1 VADSTRIGVVFPQT
15 EIGGDLGAVREYV
28 AAVSE
33 LGYAHIAVYDHVV
46 GADPNVHRDWTGPYD
61 VNSTFLEPFVLF
73 GYLAALTSLE
83 LVTSIII
90 LPQRQTVLVAK
101 QAATLDLLCAGRLRL
116 GVGLG
121 WNAVEYE
128 ALREDFSNRGERV
141 GEQVELLRKLWT
153 ERSVTFSGRYETVTG
168 AGIAPLPIQ
177 RPIPVWFGGSHP
189 AALRR
194 AGRLAD
200 GWFPMMEPGPGLNDA
215 IATIREAA
223 VEAGRDPWAIGIEG
237 RTSVGRAG
245 EDVIARDVAEWR
257 AAGATHLSLNT
268 MRANLTSVDQHIAA
282 LSASASVC
290 LAD

>member
-1 VADSTRIGVVFPQT
+1 MTGSTRIGVVFPQT
-15 EIGGDLGAVREYV
+15 EIGGDRGAVREYV
-28 AAVSE
+28 AAVAE
-33 LGYAHIAVYDHVV
+33 LGYTHIAVYDHVL
-46 GADPNVHRDWTGPYD
+46 GADPSVHRDWKGPYD

-83 LVTSIII
+83 LVTSIVI

-101 QAATLDLLCAGRLRL
+101 QSATLDLLCEGRLRL

-128 ALREDFSNRGERV
+128 ALGADFSNRGERV

-153 ERSVTFSGRYETVTG
+153 ERSVTFSGSYETVTG

-215 IATIREAA
+215 ITTIREAA

-237 RTSVGRAG
+237 RTSVGRAA
-245 EDVIARDVAEWR
+245 EDAIAGDVAAWH

-282 LSASASVC
+282 LSAAASVC